1 MKSTLFSD
9 VKRFIKYVQKR
20 SYIIQT
26 ITLILLIAFIAR
38 QEYVNREINANIIK
52 VNKKVDFRYFNLTRS
67 LESIHKVEINT
78 RDGKNF
84 VLLMYQ
90 NAFPQRRQ
98 NK

>member
-26 ITLILLIAFIAR
+26 IPLILLMAFIVR
-38 QEYVNREINANIIK
+38 QEYVNHEINTNIVK

-67 LESIHKVEINT
+67 LESIHRVEINT
-78 RDGKNF
+78 RDGR
-84 VLLMYQ
+84 L
-90 NAFPQRRQ
+90 R
-98 NK
+98 

>member
-9 VKRFIKYVQKR
+9 VKRFIRYVQKR

-78 RDGKNF
+78 RDGKIE
-84 VLLMYQ
+84 
-90 NAFPQRRQ
+90 R
-98 NK
+98 NKY

>member
-26 ITLILLIAFIAR
+26 ITLILLMAFIVR
-38 QEYVNREINANIIK
+38 QEYVNHEINTNIVK

-67 LESIHKVEINT
+67 IHRVEINT
-78 RDGKNF
+78 RDGR
-84 VLLMYQ
+84 L
-90 NAFPQRRQ
+90 R
-98 NK
+98 

>member
-26 ITLILLIAFIAR
+26 ITLILLMAFIVR
-38 QEYVNREINANIIK
+38 QEYVNHEINTNIVK

-67 LESIHKVEINT
+67 LESIHRVEINT
-78 RDGKNF
+78 RDGR
-84 VLLMYQ
+84 L
-90 NAFPQRRQ
+90 R
-98 NK
+98 